1 MRDYLVRG
9 ISRDGTLRGAV
20 ACSTALVE
28 ETRRRHQTDPTASV
42 ALGRLTTATAL
53 LGCLLKGDQRLGLM
67 IEANGP
73 LQKLFAETDAHGNI
87 RSSIKNPV
95 AGLPPKDGRFDIVG
109 AVGNAGLLH
118 VTKDLGLK
126 DPYRGSVILVSSEI
140 GEDIAYYLT
149 TSEQV
154 PSSVALGVILGGE
167 GEVTAAG
174 GFLIQALPGASD
186 DAIGMIEETLKSL
199 PPVASLVRDGA
210 PPEEIFRRIFAG
222 CDPTIQA
229 TTDLRFRC
237 NCSREQLHTLLLGMS
252 EEDRRH
258 ACGTDGAA
266 TVVCEFCK
274 EAYRFDCRDLELP
287 PNHQG
292 ASNDA

>member
-9 ISRDGTLRGAV
+9 ISKDGTLRGAV
-20 ACSTALVE
+20 ARSTALVAE
-28 ETRRRHQTDPTASV
+28 ACRRHGTDPTASI

-53 LGCLLKGDQRLGLM
+53 LGCLLKGDQRLGLK

-73 LQKLFAETDAHGNI
+73 LEKLFAETDAHGSV

-95 AGLPPKDGRFDIVG
+95 AGLPPKDGRFDVVG

-154 PSSVALGVILGGE
+154 PSSVALGIILGGE

-186 DAIGMIEETLKSL
+186 DAIGMIEETLRTL
-199 PPVASLVRDGA
+199 PPVATLLRDGA
-210 PPEEIFRRIFAG
+210 TPEEIFERIFAG
-222 CDPTIQA
+222 CDPTIQV

-237 NCSREQLHTLLLGMS
+237 TCSREQLRTLLLGMS

-258 ACGTDGAA
+258 ACGPEEVA

-274 EAYRFDCRDLELP
+274 EAYRFDCLDLGLP
-287 PNHQG
+287 ANP
-292 ASNDA
+292 